1 MTAISNSDNKAIS
14 YPTHPNI
21 DDPETISSKEKPSIA
36 GSVPTAANIKNI
48 INNINTTSDE
58 LEKPLLR
65 KSVKP
70 DGKDSASDV
79 KEAVESLLANV
90 ENRAEL
96 FNFLLTVKG
105 KEGSI
110 EIDENLNVS
119 NRFEI
124 TQLANGYT
132 GNQDKLIQAMLMAAL
147 SQLETR
153 RQLANMEVKIAYD
166 SIKSSANNMVE
177 AAQEGK
183 KQAITTAM
191 VSITMAGAGTFG
203 SIKSLTKQN
212 SSLKLHD
219 SQAVK
224 LNADAIEQRNAAYN
238 ASRAG
243 TDNEA
248 AAAFMSNSQEYQ
260 TKAQL
265 LQLTG
270 RETQNQA
277 QKGLVAAN
285 ALNQNSAVVG
295 QMAGQQNATAQ
306 AEKSAQSQVDSAV
319 ERAYNEIAQIS
330 KKAQDEFITLL
341 KQILDMFMEEY
352 RRRAQTSRAII
363 G

>member
-14 YPTHPNI
+14 YPTNPNI
-21 DDPETISSKEKPSIA
+21 DDPEIISNTEKPSLA
-36 GSVPTAANIKNI
+36 GSAPTAADIKNI
-48 INNINTTSDE
+48 INNINITGDE
-58 LEKPLLR
+58 LVKLVLR
-65 KSVKP
+65 KPVKIG
-70 DGKDSASDV
+70 GKDLASDV

-96 FNFLLTVKG
+96 FNFLLSVKD
-105 KEGSI
+105 KEGLI
-110 EIDENLNVS
+110 KIDDNINDC

-132 GNQDKLIQAMLMAAL
+132 GNQDKLIQAMLIAAL
-147 SQLETR
+147 SQLEMR

-191 VSITMAGAGTFG
+191 VSIAMAGAGTFG

-219 SQAVK
+219 TQAVK

-243 TDNEA
+243 TDNETA
-248 AAAFMSNSQEYQ
+248 SVFMAQSQESQ
-260 TKAQL
+260 TKAQMF
-265 LQLTG
+265 QLTG
-270 RETQNQA
+270 RETQNEA
-277 QKGLVAAN
+277 QKSLVAAN
-285 ALNQNSAVVG
+285 AVNQNSAVVG

-306 AEKSAQSQVDSAV
+306 AEKSAESQVDLAK
-319 ERAYNEIAQIS
+319 ERAFSDIAQIS
-330 KKAQDEFITLL
+330 KKAQEEFITLL

-352 RRRAQTSRAII
+352 RRRAQTCRAII

>member
-1 MTAISNSDNKAIS
+1 MTAISNSDNKAIP
-14 YPTHPNI
+14 YPTNSNI
-21 DDPETISSKEKPSIA
+21 DDAEIVSNKEKPSLA
-36 GSVPTAANIKNI
+36 ESVLTTANLKNI
-48 INNINTTSDE
+48 INNINITSDE
-58 LEKPLLR
+58 LEKPVLR
-65 KSVKP
+65 KPVKVG
-70 DGKDSASDV
+70 GKDLASDV
-79 KEAVESLLANV
+79 KEAVENLLANV
-90 ENRAEL
+90 ENGSEL
-96 FNFLLTVKG
+96 FNFLLSVKG
-105 KEGSI
+105 KEGI
-110 EIDENLNVS
+110 ITIDDNMNVC

-124 TQLANGYT
+124 TILANGYT

-177 AAQEGK
+177 AAYEGK

-191 VSITMAGAGTFG
+191 VSIAMAGAGTFG

-219 SQAVK
+219 TQAVK

-243 TDNEA
+243 TDNDTA
-248 AAAFMSNSQEYQ
+248 AVFMAQSQESQ
-260 TKAQL
+260 TRAQN
-265 LQLTG
+265 LQLMG
-270 RETQNQA
+270 RETQNEA

-285 ALNQNSAVVG
+285 AVNQNSAVVG

-306 AEKSAQSQVDSAV
+306 AEKSSQSQIDSAV
-319 ERAYNEIAQIS
+319 ERAFNEIAQIS
-330 KKAQDEFITLL
+330 KKVQEEVITLL
-341 KQILDMFMEEY
+341 KQILDMFMEEF
-352 RRRAQTSRAII
+352 RRRAQTCRAII